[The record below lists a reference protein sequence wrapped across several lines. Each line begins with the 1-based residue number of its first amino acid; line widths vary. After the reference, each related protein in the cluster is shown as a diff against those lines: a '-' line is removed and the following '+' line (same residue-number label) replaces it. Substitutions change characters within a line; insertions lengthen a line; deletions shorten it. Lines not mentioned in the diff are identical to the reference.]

1 MQDVRI
7 CPRCGSKV
15 KVIDSGSTKDKLE
28 RTRKCL
34 SCGHEYRTVEILQK
48 DFSQIEVLEIKAKNN
63 GKLERLDKMLKKYYG
78 R

>member
-7 CPRCGSKV
+7 CPSCSYKV

-34 SCGHEYRTVEILQK
+34 KCGHEYRTVEISQK
-48 DFSQIEVLEIKAKNN
+48 DFSQIEVLEIRAKKNE
-63 GKLERLDKMLKKYYG
+63 KLERLDKMLREYYE